1 MKTLR
6 AIAAALLIASATLAA
21 PALAQSAGFDFV
33 RSGPGTGA
41 SPGGTHGG
49 GWNGERP
56 RDRERWRKRCL
67 RNGRC
72 GDWGSYGFGYGY
84 GGGIGHQDMMAGGR
98 YGYFSQ
104 GGDARGLS
112 NGRPTYDYDR
122 GYPYE
127 YYREGARADR
137 SEGPGNRYARA
148 RARECSVDT
157 TRDRRTGREVE
168 IRVCRN

>member
-1 MKTLR
+1 MKTLG

-33 RSGPGTGA
+33 RSEPGAGA
-41 SPGGTHGG
+41 PPGGPNGG
-49 GWNGERP
+49 QWNGERP
-56 RDRERWRKRCL
+56 RDRERWRERCR

-72 GDWGSYGFGYGY
+72 GDWGSHGYGYGYGY
-84 GGGIGHQDMMAGGR
+84 GGLGHQDMLAGGR

-104 GGDARGLS
+104 SGDARRLS
-112 NGRPTYDYDR
+112 NGRPVYDYDR

-127 YYREGARADR
+127 YYREGARAHRGD
-137 SEGPGNRYARA
+137 GGGNRYARA
-148 RARECSVDT
+148 RECSFET